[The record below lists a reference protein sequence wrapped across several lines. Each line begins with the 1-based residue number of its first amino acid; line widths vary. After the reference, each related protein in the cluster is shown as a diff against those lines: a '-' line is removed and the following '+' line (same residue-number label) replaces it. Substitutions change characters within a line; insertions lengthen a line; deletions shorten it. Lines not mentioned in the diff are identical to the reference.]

1 MGTVPICR
9 KLRCALLA
17 AAAAALLSACAQRAD
32 PREAGVAFGVLGDTP
47 YSAREVEALD
57 RLIDAM
63 NARPLAFVVHVGDL
77 GTSARTQGCS
87 DGWLDARQRQFARL
101 AHPFILLPGDN
112 EWTDCAKH
120 GLDAKA
126 RLEQWRRRFCTQ
138 PAGLAL
144 ERQPG
149 HCENVRWRLRG
160 MAFIGL
166 NVPGGGAPELADAR
180 MAATL
185 DWLDE
190 SLAAAEAAQAARVFL
205 FIHADPRF
213 ERVGSDDAYGRLR
226 AVLRTHA
233 RWFGDR
239 LILVHG
245 DTHQYRQDEAA
256 PGLARIEVWGS
267 PIVAWLEVDAARN
280 DLRVAAHW

>member
-1 MGTVPICR
+1 VSG
-9 KLRCALLA
+9 LRHILLA
-17 AAAAALLSACAQRAD
+17 AAAAACLSGCAQRAD
-32 PREAGVAFGVLGDTP
+32 PRKASVAFGVLGDTP

-57 RLIDAM
+57 GLIDAM

-87 DGWLDARQRQFARL
+87 DGWLDARQRQFAQL

-120 GLDAKA
+120 GLEPEA
-126 RLEQWRRRFCTQ
+126 RLAQWRKRFCRQ

-149 HCENVRWRLRG
+149 HCENVRWRLHG
-160 MAFIGL
+160 MSFVGL
-166 NVPGGGAPELADAR
+166 NVPGGSAPELADAR

-190 SLAAAEAAQAARVFL
+190 SLAAAEAAQATRIFL

-213 ERVGSDDAYGRLR
+213 ERVGTDDAYAPLR

-233 RWFGDR
+233 QWFGDR

-245 DTHQYRQDEAA
+245 DTHQYLRDEAA